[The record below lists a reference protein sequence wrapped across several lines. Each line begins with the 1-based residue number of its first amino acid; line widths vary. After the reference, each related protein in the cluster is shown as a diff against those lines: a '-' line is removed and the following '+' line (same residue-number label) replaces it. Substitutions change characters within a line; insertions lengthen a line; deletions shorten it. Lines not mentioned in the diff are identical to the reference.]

1 MSPLACHASLCGV
14 AYRVPWRYC
23 SKLIV
28 GSDASARTALVEAN
42 PRSVVS
48 ARVPSTS
55 QTMARADAKSGTREG
70 EDVWAPS
77 WEDARGLLVVN
88 VVIFPPRAG
97 GREDRT
103 TGSTWSAGDARAAA
117 TSGADAANDMHTAGV
132 RRGIRPVR
140 LGVSSRVEA
149 REI

>member
-1 MSPLACHASLCGV
+1 MLAPPVGGLNPCGEGAS
-14 AYRVPWRYC
+14 
-23 SKLIV
+23 
-28 GSDASARTALVEAN
+28 
-42 PRSVVS
+42 
-48 ARVPSTS
+48 
-55 QTMARADAKSGTREG
+55 
-70 EDVWAPS
+70 APS
-77 WEDARGLLVVN
+77 WEDARGFVVN

-103 TGSTWSAGDARAAA
+103 TGSTRSAGDARAAA

-140 LGVSSRVEA
+140 PGVSSRVEA